1 MCHHES
7 RAAEDDG
14 HQRAEVVVVVIL
26 VHLVKDLDLGL
37 RELPLLLI
45 GEVRSDNRPMILCR
59 PALEVDEDTQIPMAV
74 ERIRMH
80 TAKTTKA
87 LLH

>member
-7 RAAEDDG
+7 RAADDDG
-14 HQRAEVVVVVIL
+14 HQRAEVVVIIL
-26 VHLVKDLDLGL
+26 VHLVKGQDLGL

-45 GEVRSDNRPMILCR
+45 GVVPSDNRPMILCR
-59 PALEVDEDTQIPMAV
+59 PALEVDEDKQIRMAV

-80 TAKTTKA
+80 TTRTIKA
-87 LLH
+87 LLL